1 MEQLSWD
8 TVEYEGRVGESGVR
22 PASTKLCQEQR
33 KGKSGTPAQ
42 VYLSTALA
50 CVRTGRPNH
59 AKYACLSRQLNSLI
73 SYYFYTQQRLSNMKM
88 RWYVRSD
95 EEGDTNG
102 FLIRGAWLEELGSI
116 P

>member
-1 MEQLSWD
+1 MKA
-8 TVEYEGRVGESGVR
+8 ESGSLVSDRHPLSYVR
-22 PASTKLCQEQR
+22 NSV
-33 KGKSGTPAQ
+33 KGNRARL
-42 VYLSTALA
+42 YLSTALA
-50 CVRTGRPNH
+50 CTGRPNH